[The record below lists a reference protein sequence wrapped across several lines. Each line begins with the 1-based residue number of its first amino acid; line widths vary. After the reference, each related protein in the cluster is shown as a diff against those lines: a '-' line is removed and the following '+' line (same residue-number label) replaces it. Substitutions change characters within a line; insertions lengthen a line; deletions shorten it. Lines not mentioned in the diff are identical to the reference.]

1 MIRVVWVLGLLI
13 AATLPAMAQDTTGVV
28 IVSVRDQSGQ
38 PVRDALVSIDT
49 DSAAI
54 ALRGRTSAQG
64 IIRFPAV
71 RVGSHAI
78 QVIRLGYAPTYSSF
92 TADRV
97 ETRVTLELR
106 AIAMPLDSIVVRAA
120 RTGLHGLVTTR
131 GMELLPHAPR
141 PVRGATVEILDQRFR
156 ARTDRDGRFSI
167 GALGEG
173 SYSVLVRSDGL
184 VTRVVPIYV
193 PPENGV
199 DVTIVLDS
207 MVADYQRRDDVLMR
221 EMSLRLREANNPS
234 ALVGEHELRAPPGTS
249 LREALREAPS
259 AISRGLILKDDVTCV
274 YLNGEPRNRMTA
286 DDILAEDVR
295 AVEVYGLDAK
305 QGTMRPKGWRKQEFC
320 GTGMNEGP
328 LLKFTESYNIA
339 RVIVVWTKRRR

>member
-1 MIRVVWVLGLLI
+1 MIRRLCFLALVT
-13 AATLPAMAQDTTGVV
+13 AAAVPVMAQDTTGVV
-28 IVSVRDQSGQ
+28 VVSVRDQAGQ

-54 ALRGRTSAQG
+54 AQRGRTSAQG
-64 IIRFPAV
+64 LIRFPDV
-71 RVGSHAI
+71 RIGSHAI
-78 QVIRLGYAPTYSSF
+78 QVIRLGYAPTYSTF
-92 TADRV
+92 TADSI
-97 ETRVTLELR
+97 ETRLSLELR

-141 PVRGATVEILDQRFR
+141 PVRGATVEILDQPFR
-156 ARTDRDGRFSI
+156 ARTGRDGRFSI

-193 PPENGV
+193 PPDNGV
-199 DVTIVLDS
+199 DATFVLDS

-221 EMSLRLREANNPS
+221 EMSTRLRQANNPS
-234 ALVGEHELRAPPGTS
+234 ALVGEHELRAAPGTS

-259 AISRGLILKDDVTCV
+259 AMSRGLLLRDDITCV
-274 YLNGEPRNRMTA
+274 YVNGDPRPRMTA

-295 AVEVYGLDAK
+295 AVEVYGLDAFKSTMAPRPWLK
-305 QGTMRPKGWRKQEFC
+305 QQFC
-320 GTGMNEGP
+320 GSGTEEGP
-328 LLKFTESYNIA
+328 LLDFKVSYNIA
-339 RVIVVWTKRRR
+339 RVLVVWTKRRR

>member
-1 MIRVVWVLGLLI
+1 MIRTGYLLALLT
-13 AATLPAMAQDTTGVV
+13 AATVPAMAQDTTGVV
-28 IVSVRDQSGQ
+28 IVSVRDQAGQ

-49 DSAAI
+49 DSAAT

-64 IIRFPAV
+64 IIRFPEV
-71 RVGSHAI
+71 RVGTHAI
-78 QVIRLGYAPTYSSF
+78 QVVRLGYAPTYSTF
-92 TADRV
+92 TADST
-97 ETRVTLELR
+97 ETRISLELR
-106 AIAMPLDSIVVRAA
+106 AIAMPLDSIVVRAT

-131 GMELLPHAPR
+131 GFELMPHAPR
-141 PVRGATVEILDQRFR
+141 PVRGATVEILDHRFR
-156 ARTDRDGRFSI
+156 ARTGGDGRFSV

-184 VTRVVPIYV
+184 VTRVVPVYV

-207 MVADYQRRDDVLMR
+207 MVADYQRYDDVLMR
-221 EMSLRLREANNPS
+221 DMSRRLREANHPS

-259 AISRGLILKDDVTCV
+259 AVSRGLVLKDNVTCV
-274 YLNGEPRNRMTA
+274 YVNGEPRHRMTA

-295 AVEVYGLDAK
+295 AVEVYGLDAYG
-305 QGTMRPKGWRKQEFC
+305 GTMRPQPFTGFC
-320 GTGMNEGP
+320 GTSVYPGL
-328 LLKFTESYNIA
+328 LLKFTESFNVA
-339 RVIVVWTKRRR
+339 RVLVVWTKRRR